1 MFGRLPKTAL
11 FGSLLVLGL
20 GCSHARLVELSPNG
34 GGVIAIPDNTNSWP
48 SRNRRHAEELMA
60 QRCPN
65 GYVVETEREVVIGQ
79 VAHTNTET
87 EQHNVPVLTSLGL
100 APAKL
105 ETQQTTSYV
114 DQKEWRIWFRPKDTP
129 PSADQS
135 SSLTPERVYSGIQ

>member
-1 MFGRLPKTAL
+1 
-11 FGSLLVLGL
+11 
-20 GCSHARLVELSPNG
+20 
-34 GGVIAIPDNTNSWP
+34 
-48 SRNRRHAEELMA
+48 MA

-65 GYVVETEREVVIGQ
+65 GYVVESEREVVVGQ

-114 DQKEWRIWFRPKDTP
+114 DQKEWRIWFRPKDGS
-129 PSADQS
+129 PSVDQT
-135 SSLTPERVYSGIQ
+135 SSLAPERVRGGMQ